1 MSRKK
6 NVQTHALKKNLMNN
20 RVKIIK
26 KTIKLK
32 FKTSIKYS
40 GSLQCEKCWLFYMQ
54 RYGRYQI

>member
-1 MSRKK
+1 M
-6 NVQTHALKKNLMNN
+6 LKKNPYSNN

-26 KTIKLK
+26 KTIKFK